1 MTPRLHV
8 ALALA
13 DTFLAREASVDGMIA
28 AATWALGR
36 PWPWMPAV
44 CGALHAR
51 TADHFYAFS
60 RDELAQ
66 LINDD
71 PAYELAWQPGGV
83 HPQILHYCIDT
94 PIAPERPAWLAA
106 LELPALA
113 TVGDLA
119 QWLNVPPAELGWFAD
134 QWRITGPS
142 APALQHYHQRWVP
155 KRAGGLRLIEIPKSR
170 LRTMQRKILHQLL
183 DRVPP
188 HAAAHGFRRAH
199 SCLTHAALHTG
210 QACVIRMDLKNFFPS
225 IPAARV
231 HALFATL
238 GYASSVA
245 GMLAR
250 LCTTRTPASAFESA
264 AVHAALRWDERA
276 ALRSPHLPQ
285 GSPCSPA
292 LANLCAHRLDMR
304 LAALADTL
312 GARYSRYAD
321 DLVFSGGVALARAMA
336 RFHPQVGAIAI
347 EEGFAL
353 NMRKTR
359 LMRTATRQRITGI
372 VVNRHPN
379 IARADI
385 DVLKATLTN
394 CARHGPASQNR
405 DARPNWQAYLS
416 GKVAYV
422 QMVNPTRGLRLRALF
437 ESIAWPTAGSA
448 P

>member
-1 MTPRLHV
+1 MNPKHHV

-13 DTFLAREASVDGMIA
+13 DTFLAREAGVAALIA
-28 AATWALGR
+28 GATWALGR
-36 PWPWMPAV
+36 PWPWLPAL
-44 CGALHAR
+44 CAALHAR
-51 TADHFYAFS
+51 CAEHFHAYS
-60 RDELAQ
+60 RAELAR
-66 LINDD
+66 LIVDD
-71 PAYELAWQPGGV
+71 EAYASAWLAELA
-83 HPQILHYCIDT
+83 HPRILHYCVD
-94 PIAPERPAWLAA
+94 APRAAAPPAWLAA
-106 LELPALA
+106 LDLPALP

-119 QWLNVPPAELGWFAD
+119 QWLNVPPAELAWFAD
-134 QWRITGPS
+134 QWRADRAS
-142 APALQHYHQRWVP
+142 APALQHYHQRWLP

-183 DRVPP
+183 DRVTP
-188 HAAAHGFRRAH
+188 HVAAHGFRRAH
-199 SCLTHAALHTG
+199 SCLTHAALHVG
-210 QACVIRMDLKNFFPS
+210 QASVIRMDLKDFFPS

-238 GYASSVA
+238 GYSASVA
-245 GMLAR
+245 GVLAR
-250 LCTTRTPASAFESA
+250 LCTTRTPAAAFE
-264 AVHAALRWDERA
+264 HAGVRA
-276 ALRSPHLPQ
+276 ALRRDAHAVLRAPHLPQ

-304 LAALADTL
+304 LAALAASID
-312 GARYSRYAD
+312 ARYSRYAD
-321 DLVFSGGVALARAMA
+321 DLVFSGGVALARAME
-336 RFHPQVGAIAI
+336 RFHAQVGAIAI

-359 LMRTATRQRITGI
+359 LMRAATRQRITGI

-405 DARPNWQAYLS
+405 DARPNWQAYLA

-422 QMVNPTRGLRLRALF
+422 QMVNPARGLRLRALF
-437 ESIAWPTAGSA
+437 DAIVWNAA
-448 P
+448 